1 MNGIKCYLSR
11 EEVRKIL
18 SEAIVKR
25 LEPERLLGPFTQE
38 TTLFDDG
45 RVEVTFCG
53 VEPETASGGEKD
65 GEKQPVPAQAPIA
78 AG

>member
-53 VEPETASGGEKD
+53 AESAMESGGESETENG
-65 GEKQPVPAQAPIA
+65 GEKN
-78 AG
+78 GLE

>member
-11 EEVRKIL
+11 EEVQKIL

-53 VEPETASGGEKD
+53 ADQAPQGGDEKD
-65 GEKQPVPAQAPIA
+65 GGQ
-78 AG
+78 

>member
-45 RVEVTFCG
+45 RVEVTFLG
-53 VEPETASGGEKD
+53 IDSETASASEND
-65 GEKQPVPAQAPIA
+65 GETQPSPAEATSTV
-78 AG
+78 G

>member
-53 VEPETASGGEKD
+53 ADQQAENGGDQNGLE
-65 GEKQPVPAQAPIA
+65 
-78 AG
+78 

>member
-25 LEPERLLGPFTQE
+25 LEPERRLGPFTQE

-53 VEPETASGGEKD
+53 AETATESGGEK
-65 GEKQPVPAQAPIA
+65 
-78 AG
+78 

>member
-11 EEVRKIL
+11 EEVQKIL

-45 RVEVTFCG
+45 RVEVTFQG
-53 VEPETASGGEKD
+53 IESETASGGEKD
-65 GEKQPVPAQAPIA
+65 GEKQPGPAEVPSV

>member
-45 RVEVTFCG
+45 RVEITFCG
-53 VEPETASGGEKD
+53 ADQGPNAD
-65 GEKQPVPAQAPIA
+65 GEQDGKK
-78 AG
+78 